1 LKNNIRRIQ
10 NQLNYLSEY
19 AKKLISTENNEN
31 KSEEKLEIKTPNK
44 LTKNDTSRIDLQS
57 VINSISEGL
66 IIYSMDLEVIMMNP
80 ALAQMLLPSNPK
92 GTGRLIL
99 NPNDSLFFERCIDRQ
114 LMEKIQKSLIE
125 EPSIP
130 RSDILELKN
139 PKQVLK
145 RYSSPLYDKE
155 NNQIGHIIIYHDIT
169 KETEIEELRKDF
181 ISNASHE
188 LRTPVTSI
196 KLLLESLLS
205 GAKDDPKIRDEFLND
220 LANEVDRLH
229 QLVNDLL
236 DIAKLE
242 SGKKEIFR
250 SDINLENL
258 LKEVFSTIVPIARS
272 KNINL
277 IIPDVKSMIIN
288 ADKGKLRQVLVNL
301 LNNAVKFTPSE
312 GTVRLNVK
320 KIERAYEFRVIDTGI
335 GIPEEDQKHI
345 FDKFYRVNKE
355 RSRIIG
361 GSGLG
366 LTIVKEIVLAHGG
379 SIHVESKPG
388 NTIFTF
394 RIPQNI

>member
-1 LKNNIRRIQ
+1 MKNNIRRIQ